1 MRYFQ
6 ENFPGHVIFE
16 RQQLCSPRR
25 LRQEALE
32 RYQGPAGPERPFQ
45 DDRRRLPRV
54 VSGHAVAQCA
64 AHGARAARPPRA
76 CHATLARGALHLD
89 RQLRVHWVYLA
100 SQACPQRRQMRQLG
114 VHAKRNE
121 RILLFSGS
129 SPRLSHKPM
138 DQPLNSNIRSLHR
151 NWSVCVCEGRDRPLS
166 SRCPCGAGG
175 RLDS

>member
-1 MRYFQ
+1 MAYFQ

-25 LRQEALE
+25 LRQVALE

-100 SQACPQRRQMRQLG
+100 SQACPQRRTFWHLG
-114 VHAKRNE
+114 VHAKRHE
-121 RILLFSGS
+121 RILLFNGS
-129 SPRLSHKPM
+129 SPCLSHKPM
-138 DQPLNSNIRSLHR
+138 DQPINSNIRSWRRKL
-151 NWSVCVCEGRDRPLS
+151 SMDVCEGRDRPLS
-166 SRCPCGAGG
+166 SPGHWCAGG